1 MRLIIMLLRKSQVC
15 IFVIACYYYS
25 NQAEYLRICIVIAQE
40 VPVSQSKMSRRYTL
54 DVYNHIN
61 KHKPTKHKYSRL
73 GTLSRLVLIDLSSER
88 IPAVKFTHYG

>member
-1 MRLIIMLLRKSQVC
+1 MLLRKLQVC
-15 IFVIACYYYS
+15 MLVIAPYYCS

-40 VPVSQSKMSRRYTL
+40 VPVSQSKMSRRYKL

>member
-15 IFVIACYYYS
+15 IFVIACYYDS